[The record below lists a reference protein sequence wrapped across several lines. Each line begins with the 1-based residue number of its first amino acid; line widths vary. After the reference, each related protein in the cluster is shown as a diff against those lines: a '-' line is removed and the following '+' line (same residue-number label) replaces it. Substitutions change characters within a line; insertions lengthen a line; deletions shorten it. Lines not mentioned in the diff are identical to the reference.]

1 MGESSS
7 QTAKKTAALRNCERG
22 ENVHV
27 NDNEGAKGEE
37 DAQEGDAPGGHHGE
51 VQVRGIGEK
60 VEVDAE

>member
-1 MGESSS
+1 M
-7 QTAKKTAALRNCERG
+7 
-22 ENVHV
+22 HV